1 MGLRTN
7 VFFNFGAR
15 LLRTR
20 GLVSR
25 WPKRG
30 RTEGDQ
36 NSDFDVAFY
45 TDFYDDLRGMDPA
58 RARQH
63 YLLHGREEG
72 RFANPAAYI
81 SDLEVGRKPLP
92 PDFDAKIY
100 RALNRDLATLFKDWQ
115 LAEHFI
121 RYGEGEGRRFKFECE
136 LTLTADDL
144 SVLCGR
150 DYAVV
155 SDAQALV
162 TEMLAKSGLPAG
174 VWLTRFVL
182 LDFTL
187 LNRGWL
193 DGARPCL
200 VEALRLFASEGVRRL
215 APIAR
220 GLAFEPDFYRSE
232 HPDLAAQSDADL
244 YRHWL
249 LYGVQEGEEPSEA
262 KFLEVSL
269 GLSAFPACFD
279 ERRYR
284 VAAERAGRNVP
295 SGRSVAL
302 RDFVAH
308 GFTAGLALPSM
319 GAEAVAF
326 YEAVGDYH
334 LVRGNALA
342 ARDAFDLAISSGV
355 GSGPLH
361 HKRGDAHLALDA
373 KTAALADFEAA
384 IAQPN
389 AGLWSFINAAQLQG
403 ENGDFEAAFAML
415 RQSLEEYGHLAAWR
429 NKGHDLLLR
438 FFGDRESEARSLY
451 HADDRA
457 AGDNLLES
465 ASRFVAQTLPWLD
478 PLPALLPPCVSRLVV
493 ILANRDLPQ
502 CDHYRVTQKRQQ
514 LEYAGWQVEI
524 YEKQQTEAFR
534 AALTR
539 AGQAIFYR
547 LTATPPVI
555 HAILT
560 ARALGVPTVYEIDDL
575 IFDPACYPEPLSD
588 FAGKISP
595 EQYVGL
601 LVEVPLV
608 RFAMRLCDIG
618 LASTPALAQAM
629 RPFVRSGQCH
639 VLRNGLDHRNARFLA
654 RRRVVHEGSVTLFY
668 GSGTRAHNR
677 DFADLLAPALIDA
690 FARHPHMRLVTAGH
704 VHLDG
709 RFGPYLDRVHNFDF
723 DTDLD
728 AYWELLAL
736 ADINLSVLSPGA
748 MTDAKSE
755 IKWLEAAMLGIPS
768 VVSAT
773 RTYREVLQDG
783 LNARLAA
790 TADDWRDALDS
801 LIGSASLRATMGER
815 ARQTAL
821 AQYGLDAAASQL
833 RAWLGDPPE
842 GDEPAGADGP
852 ARALAFARPRPRERR
867 RVMIVNVFQPPV
879 MIGGATRVMRENVD
893 FLIDHSADWLDLVL
907 VAADELDGDPRLT
920 RVDRYR
926 DVPVFRIPTAA
937 ATEGDWKPFDA
948 AVEEHFGEI
957 LDRTAPDLIH
967 FHCVQKLS
975 ASVVRAAQRRDLP
988 YVITLHDTWW
998 ISDYQFLCDSQGR
1011 IHWPSPDPIIASPP
1025 LQIGKVASVARRAAL
1040 SELLREAQAVLA
1052 VSEAL
1057 TDIHRSA
1064 GEASVRTLSN
1074 GCPKIPIM
1082 PRAVSNGRR
1091 LRMGYLGGRGLHKG
1105 SSLVEIAF
1113 REGRFANVDLTVIDD
1128 AKPANYQSSAV
1139 WGTTPVRILG
1149 RLHQHRMPAL
1159 YAQLDVLLAP
1169 SIWPESYGL
1178 VAREA
1183 KQAGLWIVA
1192 SNRGAMGQEVQ
1203 NGVDGFVIDVS
1214 SLDDL
1219 ASALAA
1225 MDSDPGA
1232 ILRQL
1237 RPAAPARTSEDQGA
1251 ELLTLYAGLLG
1262 YQLRKSAAA
1271 FPQHALSEA
1280 RLTRVWSVSSVE

>member
-1 MGLRTN
+1 MTKI
-7 VFFNFGAR
+7 
-15 LLRTR
+15 
-20 GLVSR
+20 VSR
-25 WPKRG
+25 WLERVA
-30 RTEGDQ
+30 TEEDQ
-36 NSDFDVAFY
+36 VSDFDAAFY

-63 YLLHGREEG
+63 YRHHGREEG

-81 SDLEVGRKPLP
+81 SYLEVGRKPLP
-92 PDFDAKIY
+92 PEFDAKTY

-121 RYGEGEGRRFKFECE
+121 RYGEREGRRFKFECE
-136 LTLTADDL
+136 LTLTAEDIKA
-144 SVLCGR
+144 LCGR
-150 DYAVV
+150 DYAFETDV
-155 SDAQALV
+155 QALV

-193 DGARPCL
+193 EGAQPCL

-220 GLAFEPDFYRSE
+220 GLAFDPAFYRSE

-249 LYGVQEGEEPSEA
+249 LYGMQEGEEPSEA
-262 KFLEVSL
+262 SFLDVTL
-269 GLSAFPACFD
+269 GLSEFPTCFD

-284 VAAERAGRNVP
+284 VAARKVGRDVAL
-295 SGRSVAL
+295 GRSAAL

-308 GFTAGLALPSM
+308 GFAAGLALPSA
-319 GAEAVAF
+319 GAEAAAF

-334 LVRGNALA
+334 LVRGNAAA
-342 ARDAFDLAISSGV
+342 ARDAFDLAISSGS
-355 GSGPLH
+355 GSGPLL
-361 HKRGDAHLALDA
+361 HKRGDARLALGD
-373 KTAALADFEAA
+373 KTAALADFELAA
-384 IAQPN
+384 AQPN
-389 AGLWSFINAAQLQG
+389 AGLWSFLHAAQLQG
-403 ENGDFEAAFAML
+403 EHGDLESAFSTL
-415 RQSLEEYGHLAAWR
+415 RQSSEEYGHLTAWR
-429 NKGHDLLLR
+429 NTGHDLLR
-438 FFGDRESEARSLY
+438 VFFDDKQDKARALY
-451 HADDRA
+451 RAGDRA
-457 AGDNLLES
+457 AGDNLLEG
-465 ASRFVAQTLPWLD
+465 ASGFVAQTLPWLD
-478 PLPALLPPCVSRLVV
+478 PLPSLLPPCVSRLVI

-514 LEYAGWQVEI
+514 LEHAGWQVEI

-560 ARALGVPTVYEIDDL
+560 ARALGVPTAYEIDDL
-575 IFDPACYPEPLSD
+575 IFDAACYPEPLAD
-588 FAGKISP
+588 FAGKISQ

-608 RFAMRLCDIG
+608 RFAIRLCDVG

-629 RPFVRSGQCH
+629 RPFVRSGECH
-639 VLRNGLDHRNARFLA
+639 ILRNGLDHRNAHYFA
-654 RRRVVHEGSVTLFY
+654 RRRVGRQSSVTLFY
-668 GSGTRAHNR
+668 GSGTQAHNR

-704 VHLDG
+704 VHLDR
-709 RFGPYLDRVHNFDF
+709 RFGPYLDRIHRFEFDA
-723 DTDLD
+723 DLD
-728 AYWELLAL
+728 AYWEVLAL

-755 IKWLEAAMLGIPS
+755 IKWLEAAMFGIPS
-768 VVSAT
+768 IVSAT
-773 RTYREVLQDG
+773 RTYREVLRDG
-783 LNARLAA
+783 VNARLAA
-790 TADDWRDALDS
+790 TADEWRDALDS
-801 LIGSASLRATMGER
+801 LIGSALLRDTIGER

-821 AQYGLDAAASQL
+821 EQYGLDAAASQL
-833 RAWLGDPPE
+833 QAWLGDPPE
-842 GDEPAGADGP
+842 GCDPVGAEGSG
-852 ARALAFARPRPRERR
+852 RALAFAQPQPHERR
-867 RVMIVNVFQPPV
+867 RIMIVNVFQPPAL
-879 MIGGATRVMRENVD
+879 IGGATRVMRENID
-893 FLIDHSADWLDLVL
+893 FLIDHASDWLDLVL
-907 VAADELDGDPRLT
+907 VAADDMHGDPRLT

-926 DVPVFRIPTAA
+926 DVPVFRIPIAA
-937 ATEGDWKPFDA
+937 AAEGDWKPFDA
-948 AVEEHFGEI
+948 AVEEQFGEI

-975 ASVVRAAQRRDLP
+975 ASVVRAAQQRDLP
-988 YVITLHDTWW
+988 YVISLHDAWW

-1011 IHWPSPDPIIASPP
+1011 IQWPSPDPILASPP
-1025 LQIGKVASVARRAAL
+1025 LQIGKMASVARRAGL
-1040 SELLREAQAVLA
+1040 SELLRGARAVLA
-1052 VSEAL
+1052 VSDAL
-1057 TDIHRSA
+1057 TDIYRSA

-1074 GCPKIPIM
+1074 GCPKIPIT
-1082 PRAVSNGRR
+1082 PRTTTNGSR

-1105 SSLVEIAF
+1105 GSLVEIAF
-1113 REGRFANVDLTVIDD
+1113 RDGRFANIDLTVVDD
-1128 AKPANYQSSAV
+1128 ARSANYQSLAV

-1149 RLHQHRMPAL
+1149 RLHQHRMPDL
-1159 YAQLDVLLAP
+1159 YAGLDVLLAP

-1192 SNRGAMGQEVQ
+1192 SDRGAMGQEVR
-1203 NGVDGFVIDVS
+1203 NGVDGFIVDVS
-1214 SLDDL
+1214 SLDGL

-1225 MDSDPGA
+1225 MDRDPGA
-1232 ILRQL
+1232 ILRQV
-1237 RPAAPARTSEDQGA
+1237 RPAVPARTSEDQGA
-1251 ELLTLYAGLLG
+1251 ELLTLYSDLLG
-1262 YQLRKSAAA
+1262 QQLCKNASSLPKRTWSG
-1271 FPQHALSEA
+1271 A
-1280 RLTRVWSVSSVE
+1280 RRTRV